1 MLHTGSKAM
10 KLSTLAYNN
19 NIANLR
25 LFRDFYYQFLHR
37 VQNEISLD
45 LDPRF
50 TQSLYSLY
58 PSQPSRFLKPELSPK
73 KTCVR
78 LCETTVRIPWDF
90 AKISSGFHLRVLKPE
105 VFP

>member
-37 VQNEISLD
+37 VQNEIGLD

-73 KTCVR
+73 KNVFGS
-78 LCETTVRIPWDF
+78 VKPPF
-90 AKISSGFHLRVLKPE
+90 GFRGILQRFLQ
-105 VFP
+105 VFT